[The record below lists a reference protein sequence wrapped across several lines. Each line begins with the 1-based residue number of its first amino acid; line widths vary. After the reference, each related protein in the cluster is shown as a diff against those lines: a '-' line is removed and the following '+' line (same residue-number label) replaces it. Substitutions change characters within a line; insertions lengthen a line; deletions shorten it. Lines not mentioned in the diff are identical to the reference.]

1 MPDKNE
7 FISEKKVNNNTKR
20 KKIIKTA
27 IISIF
32 SLLIVAVL
40 GIATV
45 YMLWK
50 NGAFIPGYVT
60 WNNQSDTFSIEKNM
74 GSDSKNANDTHENV
88 DFQLAKKHLKITDHD
103 SGEVLYES
111 PREWKVSDY
120 FYADIDS
127 DDDNEVIMMVW
138 KQGSFGEHKPFWHKG
153 KDNKWTQ
160 HIFIFEWD
168 SERDDRLDPKWM
180 SSGLGIKVH
189 NVYIDEK
196 NRVHF
201 IAEDG
206 EETIWQWLGW
216 GLTLVQV
223 IN

>member
-1 MPDKNE
+1 MSDNNE
-7 FISEKKVNNNTKR
+7 LKDDKKVNNNTKK

-27 IISIF
+27 IIGIITV
-32 SLLIVAVL
+32 LIVAVL
-40 GIATV
+40 CILTV
-45 YMLWK
+45 YVLWK
-50 NGAFIPGYVT
+50 KGFFIPKYVT
-60 WNNQSDTFSIEKNM
+60 WNNQSETFSIEKNM
-74 GSDSKNANDTHENV
+74 GSESKKASDICEKV
-88 DFQLAKKHLKITDHD
+88 DFQLVKKHLKITNHGT
-103 SGEVLYES
+103 GEVLYES
-111 PREWKVSDY
+111 PKGWLVSDY

-127 DDDNEVIMMVW
+127 DDDNEVVMMVW